1 MDKKYDNKIAE
12 KNMQQMW
19 EQNKIYSASNNQGK
33 IYSIDTPPPTVSG
46 SLHIG
51 HIFSYTQT
59 DIIARFK
66 RMSGYSVIYPFGF
79 DDNGLATE
87 KFVEKKLKITA
98 QATDKSEFI
107 QKCREVA
114 QEAEKE
120 FKDLWQQM
128 GLSVDW
134 DLCYSTISD
143 HVKKISQESF
153 VRLYDKG
160 FIYRKNEP
168 SLFCTTCRTS
178 VAQAELEDAEKDSF
192 FNDIIFKT
200 EEGQDLLIG
209 TTRPEL
215 LPSCVAVLYN
225 PKDARYKKLK
235 NKKVIVPIFGQ
246 SVTIL
251 EDENV
256 QIDKGTGLVMV
267 CTFGDTTDTVWFKK
281 FGLPYKQ
288 SIDFGGKFL
297 QSIPLIGGLKV
308 HEAREVILQ
317 ELEKQNLLVN
327 KKPIK
332 HIVNLHERCKKEI
345 EILAVEQWFFKILDH
360 KNKFLELAD
369 KISWNPSFMKS
380 RYIDWVQNINWDWCL
395 SRQRFSGIPFPAWH
409 CKDCGEI
416 IMSEI
421 KDLPVDP
428 QLTNY
433 TGKCPKCKSSNIK
446 PDTDVMDTWN
456 TSSITPYIVY
466 SLVNQDEINKK
477 GSEKVT
483 SKDSDSIFEK
493 GKISEFL
500 PMGMRPQAHD
510 IIRTW
515 AFYTIVKAWAHNKTI
530 PWSEIVISGHV
541 LSESKDKISKSAGNT
556 TAEPFKLLQN
566 FPADAIRYWTA
577 SGGLGKD
584 ISFSEGQIKIGQ
596 KLVTKIWN
604 AFIFIQSHIKDID
617 YIDKDSKNLGIVNE
631 WIFDK
636 ASTCFDYYEK
646 HLRSHEFGLALQEI
660 DKFFWSDFCDNYL
673 ELIKDQLFNPQNYDK
688 AQVNYTKN
696 TLYYVGLRILQ
707 MYSCYIPHV
716 TDNIYQAI
724 YKEYEKTMSLHQTK
738 FEAVQIKKYFPESAK
753 NMGYIIDIVD
763 QVRKL
768 KSNNQLSL
776 NTEIDSLEIYC
787 TKTDLLQKIRNNE
800 QLIRGIT
807 KSHILE
813 LKHEQLEESRL
824 DKIGDRIKASI
835 VITCA

>member
-1 MDKKYDNKIAE
+1 MDKRYESKISE

-19 EQNKIYSASNNQGK
+19 ENEKTYSASNNPGK

-46 SLHIG
+46 ALHIG

-59 DIIARFK
+59 DIIARYK
-66 RMSGYSVIYPFGF
+66 RMGGYSVVYPFGF

-98 QATDKSEFI
+98 QSIEKSEFI
-107 QKCREVA
+107 QKCKDVS
-114 QEAEKE
+114 QDAEKE
-120 FKDLWQQM
+120 FKELWQRM

-134 DLCYSTISD
+134 DICYRTISD
-143 HVKKISQESF
+143 KVKRISQESF
-153 VRLYDKG
+153 IHLYNKG

-178 VAQAELEDAEKDSF
+178 VAQAELEDEEKDSF

-200 EEGQDLLIG
+200 EDGQDLLIG

-235 NKKVIVPIFGQ
+235 NKKVIVPLFGQ

-251 EDENV
+251 EDDAV

-267 CTFGDTTDTVWFKK
+267 CTFGDKTDTIWFKK
-281 FGLPYKQ
+281 FDLPYKQ

-297 QSIPLIGGLKV
+297 PNIPFIAGLKV
-308 HEAREVILQ
+308 QQAREVILQ
-317 ELEKQNLLVN
+317 ELEKLGLLVN
-327 KKPIK
+327 KKAIK
-332 HIVNLHERCKKEI
+332 HPVNLHERCKKEI
-345 EILAVEQWFFKILDH
+345 EIMAVEQWFFKILDH

-369 KISWNPSFMKS
+369 KINWSPSFMKS
-380 RYIDWVQNINWDWCL
+380 RYIDWVTNITWDWCL

-409 CKDCGEI
+409 CKDCGHI
-416 IMSEI
+416 ILASP

-428 QLTNY
+428 QQTLCPE
-433 TGKCPKCKSSNIK
+433 KICPKCKSENIK

-456 TSSITPYIVY
+456 TSSLTPYIVF
-466 SLVNQDEINKK
+466 SHLNDKEFTSPFDKK
-477 GSEKVT
+477 GAA
-483 SKDSDSIFEK
+483 DFI
-493 GKISEFL
+493 
-500 PMGMRPQAHD
+500 PMSMRPQAHD

-530 PWSEIVISGHV
+530 PWSDIVISGHV
-541 LSESKDKISKSAGNT
+541 LSGSGDKISKSVGNT
-556 TAEPFKLLQN
+556 PTEPLKLLEL

-604 AFIFIQSHIKDID
+604 AFLFIKTHITDIESL
-617 YIDKDSKNLGIVNE
+617 DKNSQKLGIVNE
-631 WIFDK
+631 WILDEASSCFEQFDK
-636 ASTCFDYYEK
+636 YLSKY
-646 HLRSHEFGLALQEI
+646 EFGLALQQI
-660 DKFFWSDFCDNYL
+660 DKFFWNCFCDNYL

-696 TLYYVGLRILQ
+696 TLYYVGFRILQ
-707 MYSCYIPHV
+707 MYAIYIPHV
-716 TDNIYQAI
+716 TESIYQAI
-724 YKEYEKTMSLHQTK
+724 YKEYEQTKSLHQTK
-738 FEAVQIKKYFPESAK
+738 FEDVQIMKHFADSSKT
-753 NMGYIIDIVD
+753 MGYIVNIVD

-768 KSNNQLSL
+768 KSSSQLSL
-776 NTEIDSLEIYC
+776 NVEIDNLEIYSS
-787 TKTDLLQKIRNNE
+787 DHNLLDRLRNHE

-807 KSHILE
+807 KSHIIE
-813 LKHEQLEESRL
+813 LKNESAECGSCL
-824 DKIGDRIKASI
+824 DKIGDRIKTTISI
-835 VITCA
+835 EKLEK